1 MAGSVGS
8 DGRFDVMCH
17 LDELELLAR
26 LDGRSPP
33 IDVDRI
39 LDGFSSSKSS
49 SRIDFRCS
57 FV

>member
-1 MAGSVGS
+1 MVVSVGS
-8 DGRFDVMCH
+8 DRRFVVVCH

-33 IDVDRI
+33 IDADRI

-49 SRIDFRCS
+49 SRIDFRWS
-57 FV
+57 FG